1 MHVVRVLLLG
11 TYDLGRQSFGLASPA
26 AWLRARGFEVHA
38 VDLSRQ
44 QLPVDL
50 VTGAG
55 LVAVFLPMHTAT
67 RLAGPVIQRVRRINP
82 TAPVCAYGVYAP
94 VNAAW
99 LRSLGVTTVL
109 GGEFEEALVSLAER
123 LTSGMAQR
131 PAARIHAR
139 DAAIPGN
146 GDRLPRLAF
155 RVPDRFGLPP
165 LSSYATLRQHGHP
178 PRTVAYTEASRGCR
192 HTCRHCPIVPVYD
205 GRFRVVPVDVVMADI
220 RQQVEAGARHV
231 TFGDPDFFNGPV
243 HALRVVEALAR
254 ECPGVSYDVT
264 VKVEHL
270 LRYERHL
277 PALRRT
283 GCVLVT
289 TAVESLDDA
298 VLERLAKGHTRADVE
313 RVVRTCWREGLAL
326 SPTFIPFTPWTSA
339 AGYLSLLEA
348 LEALGLVVH
357 VAPIQLALRLLIP
370 EGSLLLSL
378 AEVRALVGA
387 FDPQSLVYPW
397 CHPDPEM
404 DVLQREVAQ
413 LVAHSRH
420 APREEVFAAV
430 KAHAARRTRDTETCP
445 NTLPPREA
453 ATVPARVE
461 VPYLDE
467 PWYC

>member
-1 MHVVRVLLLG
+1 
-11 TYDLGRQSFGLASPA
+11 
-26 AWLRARGFEVHA
+26 
-38 VDLSRQ
+38 
-44 QLPVDL
+44 
-50 VTGAG
+50 
-55 LVAVFLPMHTAT
+55 MHTAT

-82 TAPVCAYGVYAP
+82 AAQVCAYGVYAP

-109 GGEFEEALVSLAER
+109 GGEFEQALLSLAER
-123 LTSGMAQR
+123 LRPEMGR
-131 PAARIHAR
+131 GPAARMPAA
-139 DAAIPGN
+139 DAGTPVG
-146 GDRLPRLAF
+146 GDRLPRLAY
-155 RVPDRFGLPP
+155 RVPDRLGLPP

-178 PRTVAYTEASRGCR
+178 PRLVAYTEASRGCR
-192 HTCRHCPIVPVYD
+192 HTCRHCPIVPVYQ
-205 GRFRVVPVDVVMADI
+205 GRFRVVPVDVVLADI

-231 TFGDPDFFNGPV
+231 TFGDPDFFNGPA

-270 LRYERHL
+270 LRHERHL
-277 PALRRT
+277 PTLRRT
-283 GCVLVT
+283 GCVMVT
-289 TAVESLDDA
+289 SAVESIDDT
-298 VLERLAKGHTRADVE
+298 VLERFAKGHTVADVD
-313 RVVRTCWREGLAL
+313 RVVRACRREGLAL

-348 LEALGLVVH
+348 IEALDLVAH

-378 AEVRALVGA
+378 AEVRALIGA
-387 FDPQSLVYPW
+387 FDPQSLAYPW
-397 CHPDPEM
+397 RHPDPDI

-413 LVAHSRH
+413 LVARGRH

-430 KAHAARRTRDTETCP
+430 KAHALQRTGGTAARP
-445 NTLPPREA
+445 NTLPHGRA
-453 ATVPARVE
+453 AAVPARVE